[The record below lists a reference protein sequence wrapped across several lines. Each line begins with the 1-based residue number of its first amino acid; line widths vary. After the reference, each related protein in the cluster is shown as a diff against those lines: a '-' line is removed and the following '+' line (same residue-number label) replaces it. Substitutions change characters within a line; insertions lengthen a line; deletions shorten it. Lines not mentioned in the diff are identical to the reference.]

1 MEETGRKLFAIDLDY
16 VSQTQKFD
24 GNNKI
29 GRKKMKLTLDVEHLT
44 FGTAISMNTISGYI
58 MLK

>member
-29 GRKKMKLTLDVEHLT
+29 GKKMKLTLDVEHLT
-44 FGTAISMNTISGYI
+44 FGTAISINTISGYI

>member
-29 GRKKMKLTLDVEHLT
+29 GRTKFKLARAFDFVELP
-44 FGTAISMNTISGYI
+44 FP
-58 MLK
+58 

>member
-16 VSQTQKFD
+16 VSPTQKFD

-29 GRKKMKLTLDVEHLT
+29 GRKNELTLDVEHLT
-44 FGTAISMNTISGYI
+44 FGTAISINTISEI
-58 MLK
+58 VSIL

>member
-16 VSQTQKFD
+16 VSPTQKFD

-29 GRKKMKLTLDVEHLT
+29 GKKMKLTLDVEHLT
-44 FGTAISMNTISGYI
+44 FGTAISINTISGYI